1 MSTRAARAPLFVI
14 GYLYQR
20 TAARPEGG
28 TLMAEAWYEGLPDE
42 ALKTETQKIYEKAE
56 AIIREKLGQGLDF
69 DSACAAIGVE
79 DEKLRKDIS
88 EDMLK
93 VLIGEEHFTKNVSL
107 EDMAKKLK
115 VTAERL
121 EKAKLEML
129 EDVKN
134 TSIKAFY
141 KSLGHGNA

>member
-1 MSTRAARAPLFVI
+1 
-14 GYLYQR
+14 
-20 TAARPEGG
+20 
-28 TLMAEAWYEGLPDE
+28 MAEKWYEGLSDD
-42 ALKTETQKIYEKAE
+42 AFKTDTVKIYEKAE
-56 AIIREKLGQGLDF
+56 AIIREKLDRGLDF
-69 DSACAAIGVE
+69 DIACAAIAVT
-79 DEKLRKDIS
+79 DEKLRRDIID
-88 EDMLK
+88 DMLK

-115 VTAERL
+115 VTPERL

-134 TSIKAFY
+134 SSIKAFY

>member
-1 MSTRAARAPLFVI
+1 
-14 GYLYQR
+14 
-20 TAARPEGG
+20 
-28 TLMAEAWYEGLPDE
+28 MAEAWYEGLPED
-42 ALKTETQKIYEKAE
+42 ALKTETAKEYERAE

-69 DSACAAIGVE
+69 DTACADIGVE
-79 DEKLRKDIS
+79 DAKVRQEIID
-88 EDMLK
+88 DMLK
-93 VLIGEEHFTKNVSL
+93 VLIGEEHFSKNVPL
-107 EDMAKKLK
+107 EELAKKLK
-115 VTAERL
+115 VAAERL